1 MNLDLP
7 ELMGTAG
14 AVLDSVVDTFV
25 DGLGAPSAVTKG
37 RNDFATQVDLDLERL
52 ITDQLTDRTQLP
64 VHGEEFGGPPVESS
78 TVWVLDP
85 IDGTFNYSSGM
96 PLTGMLLSL
105 VSDGQPII
113 GLTWLP
119 LLNRRYSAYDG
130 SPLYCN
136 GEVVST
142 LPTDADLSTS
152 VLAYGAFNA
161 KAKGRYF
168 GARRIDLLTE
178 LSSRVSRIRMMGS
191 TGVDL
196 AFTAA
201 GVFGGAI
208 TFGGHPWDNAAGAL
222 LVRAAGGVVSDLD
235 GNPWSVTSPSLVGG
249 SPGLHEQVMAL
260 IQEFIAGN
268 WKDET

>member
-7 ELMGTAG
+7 ELTSTAVS
-14 AVLDSVVDTFV
+14 VLDSVAHVFTE
-25 DGLGAPSAVTKG
+25 GLGAPSAVAKG
-37 RNDFATQVDLDLERL
+37 RNDFATQIDLDLERL
-52 ITDQLTDRTQLP
+52 ISDRLADRTGLP
-64 VHGEEFGGPPVESS
+64 VHGEEFGGPPVDSS

-85 IDGTFNYSSGM
+85 IDGTFNYSAGL

-105 VSDGQPII
+105 VSEGQPLI

-119 LLNRRYSAYDG
+119 LLDRRYAAYDG

-136 GEVVST
+136 GRELPQ
-142 LPTDADLSTS
+142 LPTDEDLSSS

-178 LSSRVSRIRMMGS
+178 LSSRVSRIRMLGS

-201 GVFGGAI
+201 GVVGGAI

-222 LVRAAGGVVSDLD
+222 LVRSAGGIVSDLD
-235 GNPWSVTSPSLVGG
+235 GNPWSVTSPSLVAG
-249 SPGLHEQVMAL
+249 SPGLHAQVLTL
-260 IQEFIAGN
+260 IEEFIAGN
-268 WKDET
+268 WKEEE